1 MNAMKALGKVSG
13 QLRAL
18 TALPHKKAL
27 ETD

>member
-18 TALPHKKAL
+18 TDLPREKAS